1 MPLKVIGCFEA
12 RVVLGDRVCVAE
24 FVVIE
29 GKGQP
34 LLGRSTAT
42 ELGVLQIEN
51 LINSIK
57 TVKSD
62 IVEEFK
68 DCLRE

>member
-1 MPLKVIGCFEA
+1 MPLKVIGCFVA
-12 RVVLGDRVCVAE
+12 RVVLGDRVCGSE

-34 LLGRSTAT
+34 MLGRSTAI
-42 ELGVLQIEN
+42 ELGVLQIGS
-51 LINSIK
+51 LTNS
-57 TVKSD
+57 VSSD

-68 DCLRE
+68 YCFT